1 MCCRSVLP
9 PLLARLK
16 DDVSNSKP
24 VCHAASLLHHG
35 LHSSHACS
43 ALLTGCQ
50 HNYWRGWGSRAWLAG
65 AGGVAGVN
73 TGPASAYKG
82 LDFPCAHRF
91 GGVLAVGV
99 GIACAGG
106 QACRQQGTRRKGL
119 SLEVSAITLHWQSGK
134 AVWQIDTAKALV
146 LACSTLATPRQH
158 AAACTAPSTEHST
171 VVCQLVLTCSR
182 PNAINGRS
190 SAHAVHQTL

>member
-1 MCCRSVLP
+1 MQRTSDRVSAQ
-9 PLLARLK
+9 LLE
-16 DDVSNSKP
+16 
-24 VCHAASLLHHG
+24 G
-35 LHSSHACS
+35 L
-43 ALLTGCQ
+43 GEP
-50 HNYWRGWGSRAWLAG
+50 
-65 AGGVAGVN
+65 GVAGRCWWGCRSQHR
-73 TGPASAYKG
+73 TGKCIQGIGFPLCTSVWRRPCSRRRHSMCRRAG
-82 LDFPCAHRF
+82 LHTAK
-91 GGVLAVGV
+91 
-99 GIACAGG
+99 
-106 QACRQQGTRRKGL
+106 TRRKGL